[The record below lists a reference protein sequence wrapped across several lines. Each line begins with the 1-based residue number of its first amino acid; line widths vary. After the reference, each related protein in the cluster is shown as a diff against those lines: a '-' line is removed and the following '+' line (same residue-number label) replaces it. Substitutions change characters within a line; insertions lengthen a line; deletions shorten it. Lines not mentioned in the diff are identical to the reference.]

1 MSKKNNEFSIEEY
14 TSIRAELIERIKN
27 MNSQE
32 ASALVA
38 IITSWAA
45 GFTFANEIL
54 TKKFIMLDSF
64 GTVVFQC
71 LQTFIFLIPIFYFV
85 PLAIKSGENL
95 TQMVSLSAYIRV
107 FYDYPF
113 QKKYK
118 KMNWET
124 SNNLLSVVNTDKK
137 EKSVI
142 LKMSN
147 EEYTILAISS
157 YLIYK
162 FFEVISIKQLI
173 QFVNEREIT
182 TNVYIIIILMYVIF
196 NITSIGLIFLI
207 HKSSST
213 KNTMMDKTKIYVNAY
228 LNRAIELGV
237 IDEKMLKN
245 AIDELNPEKDM
256 IIRKFL

>member
-1 MSKKNNEFSIEEY
+1 MIKCKKCQKKNNEFSIEEY
-14 TSIRAELIERIKN
+14 TSIRAELIERIKI

-137 EKSVI
+137 EKR
-142 LKMSN
+142 
-147 EEYTILAISS
+147 
-157 YLIYK
+157 
-162 FFEVISIKQLI
+162 QL
-173 QFVNEREIT
+173 QK
-182 TNVYIIIILMYVIF
+182 
-196 NITSIGLIFLI
+196 
-207 HKSSST
+207 KSDY
-213 KNTMMDKTKIYVNAY
+213 MI
-228 LNRAIELGV
+228 IELS
-237 IDEKMLKN
+237 EK
-245 AIDELNPEKDM
+245 
-256 IIRKFL
+256 RG

>member
-14 TSIRAELIERIKN
+14 TSIRAELIERIKI

-107 FYDYPF
+107 FYDYPAVSSSS
-113 QKKYK
+113 
-118 KMNWET
+118 T
-124 SNNLLSVVNTDKK
+124 SAALLGSRSNLG
-137 EKSVI
+137 
-142 LKMSN
+142 
-147 EEYTILAISS
+147 IS
-157 YLIYK
+157 
-162 FFEVISIKQLI
+162 E
-173 QFVNEREIT
+173 
-182 TNVYIIIILMYVIF
+182 
-196 NITSIGLIFLI
+196 
-207 HKSSST
+207 KSSSLT
-213 KNTMMDKTKIYVNAY
+213 N
-228 LNRAIELGV
+228 
-237 IDEKMLKN
+237 
-245 AIDELNPEKDM
+245 
-256 IIRKFL
+256 